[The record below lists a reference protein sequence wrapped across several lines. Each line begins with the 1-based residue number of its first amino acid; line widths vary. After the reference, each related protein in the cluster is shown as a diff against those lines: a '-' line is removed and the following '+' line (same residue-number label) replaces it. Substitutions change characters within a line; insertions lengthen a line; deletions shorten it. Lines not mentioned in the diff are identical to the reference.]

1 MITLFVTREERNVID
16 ETAQCFLGGV
26 GYDQWV
32 AAGTPAWTEEAVNAY
47 RVFALVGPALE
58 GAPRLELPD
67 DPRALAGLRVLRDY
81 EAGGIPDEE
90 RALAERAAHGEDA
103 ADTETLLARIRRT
116 VAVLDGV
123 AERFTV
129 HGATQ
134 EVQ

>member
-1 MITLFVTREERNVID
+1 MNAVIVTAEERNVID

-32 AAGTPAWTEEAVNAY
+32 AAGTPQWTDEAISAY

-58 GAPRLELPD
+58 DAPPLELPD
-67 DPRALAGLRVLRDY
+67 TQRARQGLQALRDY

-90 RALAERAAHGEDA
+90 RALAECALRGEDA
-103 ADTETLLARIRRT
+103 TDTEALLTRIRRT
-116 VAVLDGV
+116 VAVLDDV

-129 HGATQ
+129 HSEIQ